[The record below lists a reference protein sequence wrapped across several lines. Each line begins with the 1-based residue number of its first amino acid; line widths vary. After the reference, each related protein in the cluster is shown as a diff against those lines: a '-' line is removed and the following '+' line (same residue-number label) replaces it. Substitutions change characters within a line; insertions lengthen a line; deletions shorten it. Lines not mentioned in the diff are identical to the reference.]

1 MFANIAMIVLKKS
14 TIIDVLALFM
24 FVSTGLNFL
33 YELKLIFILTLS
45 VQKIERKIL
54 GISSLFLCRQ
64 CGNLFCQV
72 IL

>member
-33 YELKLIFILTLS
+33 YELKLIIILTLYE
-45 VQKIERKIL
+45 QKIERKIQ
-54 GISSLFLCRQ
+54 GISSLFL
-64 CGNLFCQV
+64 
-72 IL
+72 

>member
-14 TIIDVLALFM
+14 TIIEVLALFI

-33 YELKLIFILTLS
+33 YELKLIFILTLN

-54 GISSLFLCRQ
+54 EISSLFL
-64 CGNLFCQV
+64 
-72 IL
+72 

>member
-33 YELKLIFILTLS
+33 LELKLIIILTLYE
-45 VQKIERKIL
+45 QKIERKIQ
-54 GISSLFLCRQ
+54 GISSLFL
-64 CGNLFCQV
+64 
-72 IL
+72 

>member
-14 TIIDVLALFM
+14 TIIEVLALFM

-33 YELKLIFILTLS
+33 YELKLIIILTLYE
-45 VQKIERKIL
+45 QKIERKIQ
-54 GISSLFLCRQ
+54 GISSLFLLRQ
-64 CGNLFCQV
+64 YGNLFCQV

>member
-33 YELKLIFILTLS
+33 YELKLIVILTLYE
-45 VQKIERKIL
+45 QKIERKIQ
-54 GISSLFLCRQ
+54 GISSLFL
-64 CGNLFCQV
+64 
-72 IL
+72 